1 MVIVIIGQC
10 SFGTMLVGFKCVG
23 LLASGYDTNPHIKK
37 RRFPVVQHSSQ
48 ILSVTI
54 VSSSSAGT
62 SSSALSNKN
71 QDSVSDEK
79 KGKSDTDSSSVQSLE
94 QQESSF
100 KNSVWEDMLVSSLA
114 SSYWKPM
121 LE

>member
-1 MVIVIIGQC
+1 M
-10 SFGTMLVGFKCVG
+10 
-23 LLASGYDTNPHIKK
+23 
-37 RRFPVVQHSSQ
+37 
-48 ILSVTI
+48 TI